1 MRIAGYLV
9 FAVLVVCTGSLSAHA
24 APDKASFQLSDLRK
38 LVSLSD
44 PQISPDGKRIAVIVS
59 TPDWKS
65 DKSKQEIDLVDVA
78 TGSRRAATWHRS
90 GIASLHWSHDGTR
103 LGFIAKDALPDPTPA
118 IGSDSKN
125 DDNGTGSDDEHQQQ
139 IFVMPMDGGDP
150 IRVTHAK
157 RGVDAF
163 SWSPDDTRIAF
174 ISEDEPANAKAIK
187 HHDDAFKVTDNH
199 FLTRKAL
206 TPWHLW
212 MVASAGGK
220 STRLTKGDFSLETD
234 QQDSAP
240 DPTWSRDGRSIA
252 FVRFPSPYWGP
263 SFQSVVD
270 VVDIAG
276 GEPRALV
283 TTQGAID
290 FDFAPDSD
298 TFAYL
303 RPRGG
308 DENNG
313 NAVYVGNAGKTRDAT
328 AALARNFN
336 SYAWLPQGNALV
348 LAGALGTHAALW
360 EQPLTGA
367 ARNLDLGDVEAS
379 AQVSVSHNGAI
390 AFVGSTA
397 THPAEL
403 YVMDSVNAKP
413 RRLTNVNAFVDDL
426 ALGRTQ
432 SLDWN
437 GPNGF
442 HEDGALT
449 LPVGYTEGRKYP
461 LVLVIHG
468 GP

>member
-163 SWSPDDTRIAF
+163 SWSPDDTRIAYVT
-174 ISEDEPANAKAIK
+174 EDEPANAKAIK

-212 MVASAGGK
+212 IVASAGGK

-240 DPTWSRDGRSIA
+240 DPAWSRDGHSIA
-252 FVRFPSPYWGP
+252 FVR
-263 SFQSVVD
+263 
-270 VVDIAG
+270 
-276 GEPRALV
+276 
-283 TTQGAID
+283 
-290 FDFAPDSD
+290 
-298 TFAYL
+298 
-303 RPRGG
+303 
-308 DENNG
+308 
-313 NAVYVGNAGKTRDAT
+313 
-328 AALARNFN
+328 
-336 SYAWLPQGNALV
+336 
-348 LAGALGTHAALW
+348 
-360 EQPLTGA
+360 
-367 ARNLDLGDVEAS
+367 
-379 AQVSVSHNGAI
+379 
-390 AFVGSTA
+390 
-397 THPAEL
+397 
-403 YVMDSVNAKP
+403 
-413 RRLTNVNAFVDDL
+413 
-426 ALGRTQ
+426 
-432 SLDWN
+432 
-437 GPNGF
+437 
-442 HEDGALT
+442 
-449 LPVGYTEGRKYP
+449 
-461 LVLVIHG
+461 
-468 GP
+468 